1 MQFELF
7 AMSEAER
14 VAAAQAIRR
23 RARRPQMPASR
34 WVQLDLLASTWL
46 NRHEP
51 LDDDDEE
58 DDPFVTAPLVHRLV
72 PAHLTPLPQTS
83 GIRSIFDFAA
93 TVLSVPDKSK
103 RRAPPQ
109 ESQPLSIQA
118 QRHGRTEREV
128 GVTRHVAMRHDET
141 EEWQER
147 ERRRRARQ
155 RVPRP
160 VKAARTRGRKLID
173 LIGTGENA

>member
-7 AMSEAER
+7 AMTVAER
-14 VAAAQAIRR
+14 AAAAQAIRR
-23 RARRPQMPASR
+23 RARQPRMPASR
-34 WVQLDLLASTWL
+34 WVQLDLLAQSWL

-51 LDDDDEE
+51 LPGDEDE
-58 DDPFVTAPLVHRLV
+58 DDPFVTSPIVHRLV
-72 PAHLTPLPQTS
+72 PAHLTPPPETS

-93 TVLSVPDKSK
+93 TVLTVPDKAK
-103 RRAPPQ
+103 RRAPPV
-109 ESQPLSIQA
+109 EPQPLSIQA
-118 QRHGRTEREV
+118 QRHGRTVREV

-147 ERRRRARQ
+147 ERQRRARQ

-160 VKAARTRGRKLID
+160 SQRARTRSSKLID
-173 LIGTGENA
+173 LIGTGEKA